1 MSELPPSVDAAFRL
15 LETRARVACLAADAA
30 EDSVDELLGKGGDET
45 LLSFGDDDPSLVRHI
60 EDVRRIARGSSPGDT
75 VPPASK
81 TG

>member
-30 EDSVDELLGKGGDET
+30 EDSVDALLDKDEDNT
-45 LLSFGDDDPSLVRHI
+45 LLTFDEDDPSLVRHI
-60 EDVRRIARGSSPGDT
+60 DDVRRIARGSSPGDT